1 MIVCLQEL
9 VLGRSF
15 AESDPIYRS
24 SDDQIVSKLA
34 FSMQSCCR
42 WDRIHPITGI
52 VSPVK
57 SWDPQISRLPGANP
71 SENRLVAVSDTQKTQ
86 IGDSG
91 VFQVF
96 WNFANQRFPTIRLKN
111 LEEFKA
117 CCRTPAEAG
126 PGHKSFQISA
136 DIRLK
141 TTLWRDRTK

>member
-9 VLGRSF
+9 VLGSSF
-15 AESDPIYRS
+15 CREWSYLSFVWWSNRL
-24 SDDQIVSKLA
+24 KFA

-86 IGDSG
+86 VGDSG

-96 WNFANQRFPTIRLKN
+96 WNFANQRFPTIRLKS

-117 CCRTPAEAG
+117 WPDRHPFWGVTNLRTRIMVGFTAPEPLRAR
-126 PGHKSFQISA
+126 S
-136 DIRLK
+136 
-141 TTLWRDRTK
+141 